1 MSGSVIAPITSSP
14 CCGFGSKF
22 AAQNKNGS
30 GKYREVTTAKL
41 VDIGIGIGV
50 WRLARNSLRRIP
62 FCKAKGHRHWSVS
75 WTQASNLGASR
86 CWWNSPWCAAID
98 WQIPVVPCHLG
109 TWTWW
114 CPVMA
119 CSTRLIQ
126 SGENFPALKHQISSA
141 NIGHKN
147 LCSLRP

>member
-50 WRLARNSLRRIP
+50 GIGMLWYW
-62 FCKAKGHRHWSVS
+62 CGYGYG
-75 WTQASNLGASR
+75 LGIGMCMR
-86 CWWNSPWCAAID
+86 MGMVWY
-98 WQIPVVPCHLG
+98 
-109 TWTWW
+109 
-114 CPVMA
+114 VMYV
-119 CSTRLIQ
+119 CMY
-126 SGENFPALKHQISSA
+126 
-141 NIGHKN
+141 
-147 LCSLRP
+147 